1 MTTTYEIRHSDGRV
15 DGGFATV
22 DDAAIALQREYP
34 TLFWGHSGDLDDGGE
49 RTLCWASLRDSEDDY
64 GSSAVAAIHRVEQAP
79 DWRETV
85 TGETITDE
93 QIQDYHTAAG
103 AAGDLDA
110 VAVCEVA
117 LDATSADPNEDDAF
131 TQAIEDA
138 IGEHDQESARAE
150 VARMYRDAWAAE
162 Q

>member
-1 MTTTYEIRHSDGRV
+1 MTTTH
-15 DGGFATV
+15 
-22 DDAAIALQREYP
+22 
-34 TLFWGHSGDLDDGGE
+34 
-49 RTLCWASLRDSEDDY
+49 
-64 GSSAVAAIHRVEQAP
+64 

-93 QIQDYHTAAG
+93 QVWAYHTEAG

-117 LDATSADPNEDDAF
+117 LDAIGADPDADDAYA
-131 TQAIEDA
+131 QAVEEA
-138 IGEHDQESARAE
+138 VCEHDQESARAE